1 MKRKRKDNRGETL
14 VEVLA
19 SILIGSLSVAL
30 LFSMVMA
37 SGSMDR
43 SAETV
48 DEIFSKYLSAAE
60 GRTPVKD
67 DAGAPI
73 PPVPG
78 TVAVTNTT
86 SGSNTNLPVTFY
98 GGEGALSYALPK
110 ETSP

>member
-37 SGSMDR
+37 SGNMDR
-43 SAETV
+43 GAETV
-48 DEIFSKYLSAAE
+48 DGAFNESLKKAE
-60 GRTPVKD
+60 EQTDPVVD
-67 DAGAPI
+67 PALVPAGAK
-73 PPVPG
+73 V
-78 TVAVTNTT
+78 TVANAAI
-86 SGSNTNLPVTFY
+86 SKDLPVTFY